1 MWFSYESLHP
11 HSLYYFLFCS
21 AEIYYKAYSTTLG
34 NKIPTLIQS
43 LFMIITIAF
52 LFADG
57 MGMTL
62 STELVNFP

>member
-11 HSLYYFLFCS
+11 RSLYYFLFCS

-34 NKIPTLIQS
+34 NRIPTLKS

-62 STELVNFP
+62 SIELVHFP